1 MSSRRRFVAFA
12 SVGLLGLAAGLGAAW
27 WRHAERG
34 ATASTAALFQAS
46 FPDITGKEQALAQ
59 WKGRLLVVNFWATW
73 CPPCVKEMP
82 DLQTVAQEYRDRG
95 VAVVGLAIDNP
106 KAVAAFREQHGITL
120 PLLVAGAGGSE
131 LGRLLGNQAGALPYT
146 ILIDRKGRIVQS
158 RMGQVDAAQL
168 RLWLDA
174 QLP

>member
-1 MSSRRRFVAFA
+1 VNPRLRLLAFA
-12 SVGLLGLAAGLGAAW
+12 LVGLLGLAAGLGVAW
-27 WRHAERG
+27 WKHAER
-34 ATASTAALFQAS
+34 ATTATTAPLFQAR
-46 FPDITGKEQALAQ
+46 FPDAQGQEQALAQ

-82 DLQTVAQEYRDRG
+82 ELQTVAQEYSERG
-95 VAVVGLAIDNP
+95 VTVVGLAIDNAR
-106 KAVAAFREQHGITL
+106 AVAAFREQHGITL

-158 RMGQVDAAQL
+158 RMGQLDAAQL

-174 QLP
+174 QL

>member
-1 MSSRRRFVAFA
+1 MSPRQRFVAFA
-12 SVGLLGLAAGLGAAW
+12 LVGLLGLAAGLGVAW

-34 ATASTAALFQAS
+34 ATPSAAPLFQAS
-46 FPDITGKEQALAQ
+46 FPDVMGQEQALAQ

-82 DLQTVAQEYRDRG
+82 DLQAVSQEYRERG
-95 VAVVGLAIDNP
+95 VTVVGLAIDNA
-106 KAVAAFREQHGITL
+106 KAVAVFREQHGITL

-174 QLP
+174 QL

>member
-1 MSSRRRFVAFA
+1 MSPRLRFLVFA
-12 SVGLLGLAAGLGAAW
+12 LVGMVGLASGLGVAW
-27 WRHAERG
+27 WKHAERS
-34 ATASTAALFQAS
+34 ATASAAPLFQAS
-46 FPDITGKEQALAQ
+46 FPDAQGQEQALAQ

-82 DLQTVAQEYRDRG
+82 ELQTVADEYRDRP
-95 VAVVGLAIDNP
+95 VTVIGLAIDNP

-146 ILIDRKGRIVQS
+146 LLIDRKGRIVQS
-158 RMGQVDAAQL
+158 RMGQIDAAQL

-174 QLP
+174 QL

>member
-1 MSSRRRFVAFA
+1 V
-12 SVGLLGLAAGLGAAW
+12 
-27 WRHAERG
+27 
-34 ATASTAALFQAS
+34 
-46 FPDITGKEQALAQ
+46 I
-59 WKGRLLVVNFWATW
+59 
-73 CPPCVKEMP
+73 
-82 DLQTVAQEYRDRG
+82 
-95 VAVVGLAIDNP
+95 GLAIDNP

-131 LGRLLGNQAGALPYT
+131 LGRQLGNQAGALPYT

-174 QLP
+174 QL

>member
-1 MSSRRRFVAFA
+1 MSPRQRFVAFA
-12 SVGLLGLAAGLGAAW
+12 LVGLLGLAAGLGVAW

-34 ATASTAALFQAS
+34 ATPSAAPLFQAS
-46 FPDITGKEQALAQ
+46 FPDVMGQEQALAQ

-82 DLQTVAQEYRDRG
+82 DLQAVSQEYRERG
-95 VAVVGLAIDNP
+95 VTVVGLAIDNA

-174 QLP
+174 QL

>member
-1 MSSRRRFVAFA
+1 MS
-12 SVGLLGLAAGLGAAW
+12 AAP
-27 WRHAERG
+27 
-34 ATASTAALFQAS
+34 LFQAS
-46 FPDITGKEQALAQ
+46 FPDVSGKEQMLAQ

-95 VAVVGLAIDNP
+95 VTVIGLAIDSP
-106 KAVAAFREQHGITL
+106 KAVAAFQQEHGITL
-120 PLLVAGAGGSE
+120 PLLIAGAGGSE
-131 LGRLLGNQAGALPYT
+131 LGRMVGNQAGALPYT

-174 QLP
+174 QL

>member
-1 MSSRRRFVAFA
+1 MSPRRRFLAFA
-12 SVGLLGLAAGLGAAW
+12 MVGLLGLATGLAVAW

-34 ATASTAALFQAS
+34 ATASAAPLFQAS
-46 FPDITGKEQALAQ
+46 FPDVMGQEQALAQ
-59 WKGRLLVVNFWATW
+59 WKGRVLVVNFWATW

-82 DLQTVAQEYRDRG
+82 DLQTVAQEYRERG
-95 VAVVGLAIDNP
+95 VTVIGLAIDNP

-131 LGRLLGNQAGALPYT
+131 LGRQLGNQAGALPYT

-174 QLP
+174 QL